1 MVTPRQETIL
11 KLIVSDYIATAAPIA
26 SDGIARNHDL
36 GVSPATIR
44 NDVAELEEN
53 GYISRPHTSAGSI
66 PLDKAYRFY
75 VESIVTMETGGI
87 PAHVQNSV
95 RKQLSNLERDID
107 DWANVAAAVLAR
119 LVGNLAIATFPR
131 AIEPRVKYVELVPL
145 QDILAMLIVVLE
157 QVGLRR
163 QLIRLKEPSRPAELE
178 ALANRVKSQLVGL
191 TRREIESRVT
201 ASTPLEEEVIDATI
215 LILREEGQ
223 ATYRNHYVD
232 GLINLLNQ
240 PEFAENDKVRS
251 IVEGIEDGSLV
262 QAVLEET
269 PEGGMVKVIIGQENR
284 GDMLW
289 PLSIVICEYGVPDS
303 VVGAVGAV
311 GPTRMEYSKT
321 IAGVKF
327 VSTIMNDLVEG
338 VSSG

>member
-11 KLIVSDYIATAAPIA
+11 RVIVSDYIATAAPIA
-26 SDGIARNHDL
+26 SDGIARKHDL
-36 GVSPATIR
+36 GVSPATVR

-53 GYISRPHTSAGSI
+53 GYITRPHTSGGSI
-66 PLDKAYRFY
+66 PLDKAYRLY
-75 VESIVTMETGGI
+75 VESLLTMETDGI
-87 PAHVQNSV
+87 PARVQKSV
-95 RKQLSNLERDID
+95 REQLSTLERDID
-107 DWANVAAAVLAR
+107 EWASVAAAVLAR

-131 AIEPRVKYVELVPL
+131 AIQPRVKHVELIPL

-157 QVGLRR
+157 QVGMRR
-163 QLIRLKEPSRPAELE
+163 QLIRLREPSQPAELE
-178 ALANRVKSQLVGL
+178 ASASRVKSQLVGL
-191 TRREIESRVT
+191 TRHEIESRVT
-201 ASTPLEEEVIDATI
+201 PATPLEEEVIDATV

-223 ATYRNHYVD
+223 AIYRNHYVN
-232 GLINLLNQ
+232 GLRNLLNQ
-240 PEFAENDKVRS
+240 PEFVENDKLRS
-251 IVEGIEDGSLV
+251 IVEGIEDGSLA

-289 PLSIVICEYGVPDS
+289 PLSIVICEYGVPDN
-303 VVGAVGAV
+303 VVGVVGAV

-338 VSSG
+338 VSSS

>member
-11 KLIVSDYIATAAPIA
+11 RLIVSDYIATAAPIA
-26 SDGIARNHDL
+26 SDGIARKHNL
-36 GVSPATIR
+36 GVSPATVR

-53 GYISRPHTSAGSI
+53 GYITRPHTSAGSI
-66 PLDKAYRFY
+66 PLDKAYRLY
-75 VESIVTMETGGI
+75 VESILTMESDGI
-87 PAHVQNSV
+87 PAGVQKSV
-95 RKQLSNLERDID
+95 REQLSTLERDID
-107 DWANVAAAVLAR
+107 EWASVAAAVLAR

-131 AIEPRVKYVELVPL
+131 AIQPRVKHVELIPL

-157 QVGLRR
+157 QVGMRR
-163 QLIRLKEPSRPAELE
+163 QLIRLREPSQPAELE
-178 ALANRVKSQLVGL
+178 ASASRVKSQLVGL
-191 TRREIESRVT
+191 TRHEIESRVT
-201 ASTPLEEEVIDATI
+201 PTTLLEEEVIDATV

-223 ATYRNHYVD
+223 AIYRNHYVN
-232 GLINLLNQ
+232 GLRNLLDQ
-240 PEFAENDKVRS
+240 PEFVENDKLRS
-251 IVEGIEDGSLV
+251 IVEGIEDGSLA

-289 PLSIVICEYGVPDS
+289 PLSIVICEYGVPDN
-303 VVGAVGAV
+303 VVGVVGAV

-338 VSSG
+338 VSSS